1 MPRFTVEPEHGGW
14 ISLSTRDSSIMEMR
28 VGGMDCASC
37 AAHVERAI
45 VSLSG
50 VEDVTVDVVGGRVKV
65 AMAQPLP
72 RAQIA
77 AAVRRA
83 GYAVIDAERREHPR
97 AWWASRGTRGRL
109 VAATVAGVMLA
120 AGLGLHWT
128 GGPESV
134 AVALLA
140 GATIAGGWWVVPR
153 GLRAARDR
161 ALDMN
166 FLMTVAAVGAA
177 IIGEWGEAASA
188 MFLFSVA
195 QLLETRSMER
205 ARHAISALLDLTPKE
220 AIVLRDGMEATVPVQ
235 AVELGE
241 VIRIRPGQRVPL
253 DGEVVAG
260 RSAVNEAPITGESI
274 PVDKQAGSELF
285 AGSINAH
292 GMLEMRV
299 TRHMDDTTLA
309 RVIHAVEEA
318 QATRAPAQA
327 FVDRFARIYTPAV
340 VVMAVLVATLPPLLF
355 AAEWNVWFYRALAML
370 VIACPC
376 ALVIS
381 TPVSIVSGLAA
392 AARGG
397 VLVKGGVHLERAAE
411 VTVAAFDKTGTLTR
425 GMARVQSVQPL
436 DGNTE
441 ERVLA
446 VAASV
451 EKHSEH
457 PLAHAV
463 VQFARDRGIVPIPST
478 DFHAHFGRGAT
489 ATVEAALGMVGNA
502 RMLEESPGD
511 WGDAIRSLGRMEE
524 EGATAVAVAHAGRL
538 LGVIRIADEIRPEAA
553 EAIAALH
560 RNGIRAAMLTGDAE
574 PVARS
579 VARAAGIDE
588 THARLL
594 PEDKL
599 AVVRAMEEAGE
610 RVAFIGD
617 GVNDAPSLAAATV
630 GIAMGGAANDVAFE
644 SADIV
649 LMADDLARLP
659 FAVRV
664 ARRTV
669 TIIKQNIVFSLAL
682 KAVFLA
688 LALVGWATL
697 WMAVAADTGAS
708 LLVVANGL
716 RILRLKD

>member
-1 MPRFTVEPEHGGW
+1 MSARE
-14 ISLSTRDSSIMEMR
+14 SSVLELR

-45 VSLSG
+45 ESLSG

-72 RAQIA
+72 RAQLA

-83 GYAVIDAERREHPR
+83 GYTVIDAERRGERRP
-97 AWWASRGTRGRL
+97 WWSARGTRGRL
-109 VAATVAGVMLA
+109 IATVIAGVLLA
-120 AGLGLHWT
+120 AGLLSHWL
-128 GGPESV
+128 GGGEALS
-134 AVALLA
+134 VALLA
-140 GATIAGGWWVVPR
+140 GATVAGAWWVAPR

-166 FLMTVAAVGAA
+166 FLMTIAAAGAA

-220 AIVLRDGMEATVPVQ
+220 ALVLRDGSELVTPV
-235 AVELGE
+235 GE
-241 VIRIRPGQRVPL
+241 VRIGDTIRIRPGQRVPL

-274 PVDKQAGSELF
+274 PVDKESGAELF

-292 GMLEMRV
+292 GVLDARV

-309 RVIHAVEEA
+309 RVIHAVEDA

-327 FVDRFARIYTPAV
+327 FVDRFARVYTPAV
-340 VVMAVLVATLPPLLF
+340 VLMAILVATLPPLVLG
-355 AAEWNVWFYRALAML
+355 AEWSVWFYRALAML

-411 VTVAAFDKTGTLTR
+411 VTLAAFDKTGTLTTGVATVR
-425 GMARVQSVQPL
+425 SVVPL
-436 DGNTE
+436 PGVAE
-441 ERVLA
+441 EEVLR
-446 VAASV
+446 VAAAV
-451 EKHSEH
+451 ERHSEH
-457 PLAHAV
+457 PLARAV
-463 VQFARDRGIVPIPST
+463 VRAAEERGVAIPTSV
-478 DFHAHFGRGAT
+478 DFHAYFGRGAT
-489 ATVEAALGMVGNA
+489 ARVDGEEAAVGNGRLLHEQDTDHYTGA
-502 RMLEESPGD
+502 RMLHELESG
-511 WGDAIRSLGRMEE
+511 GS
-524 EGATAVAVAHAGRL
+524 TAVAVIHGGRL
-538 LGVIRIADEIRPEAA
+538 LGAIRLADSLRPEARQA
-553 EAIAALH
+553 VAALH
-560 RNGIRAAMLTGDAE
+560 AEGIRSAMLTGDAE
-574 PVARS
+574 PVAKAI
-579 VARAAGIDE
+579 AREAGIDDVY
-588 THARLL
+588 ARLL

-599 AVVRAMEEAGE
+599 ARVRQLQESGE

-617 GVNDAPSLAAATV
+617 GVNDAPSLAAASV

-644 SADIV
+644 SADVV

-664 ARRTV
+664 SRQTV
-669 TIIKQNIVFSLAL
+669 AIIKQNIVFSLAL

-688 LALVGWATL
+688 LALMGWATL

-716 RILRLKD
+716 RVLRLRD